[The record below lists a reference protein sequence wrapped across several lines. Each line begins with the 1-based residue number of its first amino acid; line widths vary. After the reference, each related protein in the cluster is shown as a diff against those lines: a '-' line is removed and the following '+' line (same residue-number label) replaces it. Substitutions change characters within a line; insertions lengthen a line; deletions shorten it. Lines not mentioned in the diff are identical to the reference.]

1 MTTRFL
7 FILIGSITLTRWAK
21 VSKLDRRWTIWSSEG
36 HGSHGS
42 AALFCWADMGVNE
55 NHKSQVIRMRK
66 PSSFTLDG
74 FAVELDTLKLPT
86 RIPKQLRC
94 RQWMESG
101 FGTAVVWQFLDAL
114 IGECDGSSLRP
125 LAPSMPAVRTGTA
138 AIDRVLKYQTPW
150 PRIFRGYNALSHSA
164 LDSSLEG
171 VFVFASGKSRTP
183 LSISMAQLNF
193 LDLKAQFGVS

>member
-1 MTTRFL
+1 
-7 FILIGSITLTRWAK
+7 
-21 VSKLDRRWTIWSSEG
+21 
-36 HGSHGS
+36 
-42 AALFCWADMGVNE
+42 
-55 NHKSQVIRMRK
+55 
-66 PSSFTLDG
+66 
-74 FAVELDTLKLPT
+74 
-86 RIPKQLRC
+86 
-94 RQWMESG
+94 
-101 FGTAVVWQFLDAL
+101 
-114 IGECDGSSLRP
+114 
-125 LAPSMPAVRTGTA
+125 MPAVRTGTA